1 MTNLPPEERV
11 ASLTIEGDPDGQG
24 RREAVFEMFTGG
36 SEGLSLNE
44 EQRTQVR
51 ATPGS
56 GFLALIDGTVGD
68 FINSPINKDLF
79 LNLGSSQF
87 AVTIDFN
94 SWEGATGPDGQPLQW
109 GDTGDASE
117 MTKTDCTSEP
127 PTRQISCLMY
137 WLRNTRISSVSG
149 ELFPGAGIAGDG
161 PATLRY
167 GQYREGGVYDPLD
180 VILENPGADFPGES
194 MSTYSGSITCIEA
207 IDAGEAID
215 AVARSTR

>member
-1 MTNLPPEERV
+1 
-11 ASLTIEGDPDGQG
+11 
-24 RREAVFEMFTGG
+24 
-36 SEGLSLNE
+36 
-44 EQRTQVR
+44 
-51 ATPGS
+51 
-56 GFLALIDGTVGD
+56 
-68 FINSPINKDLF
+68 
-79 LNLGSSQF
+79 
-87 AVTIDFN
+87 
-94 SWEGATGPDGQPLQW
+94 
-109 GDTGDASE
+109 
-117 MTKTDCTSEP
+117 
-127 PTRQISCLMY
+127 MY